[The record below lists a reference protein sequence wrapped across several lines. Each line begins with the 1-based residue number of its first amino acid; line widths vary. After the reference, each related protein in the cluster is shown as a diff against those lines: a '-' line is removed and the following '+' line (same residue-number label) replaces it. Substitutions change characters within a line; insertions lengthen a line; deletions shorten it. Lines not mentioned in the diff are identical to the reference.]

1 VWETVVF
8 VLNAFAFVLIGL
20 QLGPIWERLEAGGA
34 RTDAILTAVV
44 VLSVTIAARFAWV
57 MSYNTLRRRRRDRP
71 GETPRPRPTVGGGIV
86 VSWAGMRGIVTL
98 AAALALPVQ
107 AGSAPFPFRDLIVFT
122 AFSVVLGTLVIQGL
136 TLRPVLQA
144 LDLHDDDPVGKEVEL
159 ARERALQAA
168 LATLSGDGSPVA
180 EAVREELA
188 THLEPGPREAEDG
201 RPRSDHADM
210 HRRAIAEARR
220 TVFEMRAA
228 GDIGDAAFHRLEEQ
242 FDWAELGITAER
254 EGAS

>member
-1 VWETVVF
+1 
-8 VLNAFAFVLIGL
+8 
-20 QLGPIWERLEAGGA
+20 
-34 RTDAILTAVV
+34 
-44 VLSVTIAARFAWV
+44 
-57 MSYNTLRRRRRDRP
+57 
-71 GETPRPRPTVGGGIV
+71 
-86 VSWAGMRGIVTL
+86 VSWSGMRGIVTL
-98 AAALALPVQ
+98 AAALALPLE
-107 AGSAPFPFRDLIVFT
+107 ARGALFPFRDLIVFT

-144 LDLHDDDPVGKEVEL
+144 LDLHDDDPVGQEVEL

-168 LATLSGDGSPVA
+168 LASLDGDGSPVA
-180 EAVREELA
+180 DAVREELA
-188 THLEPGPREAEDG
+188 THLEPAPREAEDR

-242 FDWAELGITAER
+242 FDWVELGLPVER